1 MRLHLIFARAA
12 NGVIGNQGVLPWHL
26 PEDLAHFKRSTLGC
40 PVVMGRKTWDSLPP
54 KFRPLPGRLNVVIT
68 RQPGWQAEGA
78 VAAHSLQS
86 AMALCTA
93 HPDVWVIGGA
103 QIYQQA
109 LPLAATAEITEIDIA
124 PEGDAFA
131 PVFGPEWLETR
142 RERHMA
148 ANGLAYCFVTQV
160 KKAD

>member
-1 MRLHLIFARAA
+1 
-12 NGVIGNQGVLPWHL
+12 
-26 PEDLAHFKRSTLGC
+26 
-40 PVVMGRKTWDSLPP
+40 
-54 KFRPLPGRLNVVIT
+54 
-68 RQPGWQAEGA
+68 
-78 VAAHSLQS
+78 
-86 AMALCTA
+86 MALCTA